1 MRTGIIVLLLCSL
14 LGCGGMKD
22 WIHPEVDKAFTGQT
36 FTAQQL
42 QQDLDY
48 LVATM
53 SRRHPVFEQYVDSEL
68 FTAQVER
75 LRAQLKDDMTRKQAF
90 AVFGQLTPYFN
101 DGHSILFPLLAEFT
115 YAEEAG
121 VQTFP
126 FGVNVRDGK
135 IRLARSYQRRDDQKT
150 LAAGSEI
157 ISINGHATSEIIAR
171 LTPLSH
177 GESPALRESMLS
189 LLFHYWLFAVFDVK
203 GNIQLA
209 VKDNGQTTTL
219 TLRNDQQWE
228 RAGAAQDDNELTFIS
243 PQVAYLR
250 IDSFDVDTE
259 QAAYD
264 AFIDASFEQIRQQDA
279 QTLIIDI
286 RGNTGGQSDAGVQI
300 IQYLT
305 DKPVPQGSVAIEKLN
320 SDTNGWFGY
329 RGEPGEV
336 IELSVESDGMI
347 DPVDPSL
354 QFKGDVW
361 VVIDRM
367 SYSAA
372 ILFATTIQDN
382 QLGKLI
388 GEPTGGYANQT
399 GNLTPYYLPNTRL
412 LMLAPARYIVRPSG
426 NRAKQPVMP
435 DVELTDEA
443 LADPLTWFKMH
454 PLPST

>member
-1 MRTGIIVLLLCSL
+1 MRTGIIVILLCSL

-22 WIHPEVDKAFTGQT
+22 WIHPDVDKTFTGQT

-53 SRRHPVFEQYVDSEL
+53 SRGHPAFEQYVDSEQ
-68 FTAQVER
+68 FSAQVER
-75 LRAQLKDDMTRKQAF
+75 LSAQLKDNMTRKQAF
-90 AVFGQLTPYFN
+90 AVLGQLTPYFN

-121 VQTFP
+121 IQTFP

-135 IRLARSYQRRDDQKT
+135 IRLARAYQRRGDQKT

-157 ISINGHATSEIIAR
+157 VSINGHAASEIIAR
-171 LTPLSH
+171 LTPMSH

-203 GNIQLA
+203 GDIQLA
-209 VKDNGQTTTL
+209 LKDNSKTTTL
-219 TLRNDQQWE
+219 TLLNDQHWE
-228 RAGAAQDDNELTFIS
+228 RAGAGQEDNELTFIT

-250 IDSFDVDTE
+250 VESFDVDTE
-259 QAAYD
+259 QGAYD
-264 AFIDASFEQIRQQDA
+264 AFINESFKQIRQQKA

-286 RGNTGGQSDAGVQI
+286 RGNTGGQSDAGAQI

-305 DKPVPQGSVAIEKLN
+305 DKPVPQGFVAIEKLN
-320 SDTNGWFGY
+320 SDTIGWFGY

-347 DPVDPSL
+347 EPVAPSL

-361 VVIDRM
+361 GVIDRM

-382 QLGKLI
+382 QLGKLM

-399 GNLTPYYLPNTRL
+399 GNLTPFYLPNTRL
-412 LMLAPARYIVRPSG
+412 LMLAPGRYIVRPSG
-426 NRAKQPVMP
+426 NKAKQPVMP
-435 DVELTDEA
+435 DVRLTDDA
-443 LADPLTWFKMH
+443 LADPLTWLKTY
-454 PLPST
+454 PLPPA